1 MSNGELI
8 FRNFRGN
15 VIRREDSF
23 SGILYCGRKY
33 TSFKGCA
40 CLDCDGSCEPGSGCA
55 CPECD
60 YTLAYI
66 LYCTG
71 QMYCPLCKSMLLK
84 LNIFNLKKLNDLND
98 NISVLCN
105 ECNNAYN
112 YNCLPI
118 MHCRKCIYNLCPNC
132 AFSKISLNNLKE
144 IKNIFN
150 IGTLE
155 GEGIFYCGKNYVFP
169 NKCICSSCDGQCGPY
184 IS

>member
-71 QMYCPLCKSMLLK
+71 QMYCPLCKSMLLR

-118 MHCRKCIYNLCPNC
+118 MHCR
-132 AFSKISLNNLKE
+132 S
-144 IKNIFN
+144 
-150 IGTLE
+150 TLE